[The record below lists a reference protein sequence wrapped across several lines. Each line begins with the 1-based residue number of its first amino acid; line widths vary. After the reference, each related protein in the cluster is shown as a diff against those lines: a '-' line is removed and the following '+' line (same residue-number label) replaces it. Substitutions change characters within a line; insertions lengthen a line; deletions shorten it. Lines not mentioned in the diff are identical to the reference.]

1 MKKYGLMLFLIFSV
15 SCFSKN
21 EKSQQLQADTIK
33 KKIAEEKNVSEENT
47 NEIYKD
53 RMKNFIREIRND
65 AGHINTRERND
76 TTYCSN
82 LLNNIIG
89 IMNKFTLQDIEKYS
103 KKYGKIK

>member
-1 MKKYGLMLFLIFSV
+1 MEKLKTKNIDNKIDELINSIN
-15 SCFSKN
+15 KLN
-21 EKSQQLQADTIK
+21 
-33 KKIAEEKNVSEENT
+33 
-47 NEIYKD
+47 
-53 RMKNFIREIRND
+53 EIRND

-82 LLNNIIG
+82 LLNNVIG